1 MRCQLLSLSHPQ
13 SPVRSTCL
21 LTSRTCRR
29 NLCRFAAVRPT
40 EGGEQRRRSHE
51 LSLHNGC
58 ARYCGTQ
65 LREAK
70 RVSATEGFILRSD
83 AAMSCA
89 VIARIALALVVSA
102 ATPSSRIGREGR
114 THVRV
119 LIESVRMSSVTMLS
133 AWRLALVSA
142 EGCERT
148 LDAMVHMAYGRRC
161 GYRGSTGARRVTV
174 ATHSRKHG
182 TTGNTH

>member
-51 LSLHNGC
+51 LSLRNGC

-133 AWRLALVSA
+133 AWRFALVTA

-148 LDAMVHMAYGRRC
+148 VAGRYGSHGIRSALRILWISRRAPSDS
-161 GYRGSTGARRVTV
+161 G
-174 ATHSRKHG
+174 HSLA
-182 TTGNTH
+182 

>member
-1 MRCQLLSLSHPQ
+1 LRK
-13 SPVRSTCL
+13 V
-21 LTSRTCRR
+21 
-29 NLCRFAAVRPT
+29 
-40 EGGEQRRRSHE
+40 
-51 LSLHNGC
+51 
-58 ARYCGTQ
+58 YCGTQ
-65 LREAK
+65 LHEAK

-114 THVRV
+114 THMRV

-133 AWRLALVSA
+133 AWRLALVTA
-142 EGCERT
+142 EGCEPLC

-161 GYRGSTGARRVTV
+161 GYCGSIGARRVTV

-182 TTGNTH
+182 TTGNAH